1 MWRNAIDGIIDRLM
15 YRCELQPELDETYVL
30 FCKSIFEELDHSIG
44 FKYVNKRNRKR
55 MKSRKPYWNDELH
68 SLWKRMI
75 KSENAFGRYLGNN
88 RNIKQELYTQHKNTQ
103 KEFDKALISASRIY
117 NKQKIT
123 EIETLCVDD
132 PREFWYKL
140 KDLGP
145 RKQNDI

>member
-103 KEFDKALISASRIY
+103 KEFDKALRSASRIY
-117 NKQKIT
+117 NK
-123 EIETLCVDD
+123 
-132 PREFWYKL
+132 
-140 KDLGP
+140 
-145 RKQNDI
+145 